1 MHYRFLALVT
11 ALVSAFASPG
21 HTQDAAPRPGTLPA
35 VSGLNGKFSLESGI
49 ESSFGK
55 ATGVGLASGSITM
68 PLGHAFGL
76 QFDADAATR
85 EGNADG
91 GGTAHLFWR
100 DPAMGLLGLI
110 GSVEG
115 DATGHVGS
123 YGVEGE
129 FFAGPVTLGT
139 SMGYVDTAASVL
151 GQTGGFY
158 EAHVQVYP
166 APDLSLNAGLEAVLG
181 HLSGSAS
188 VEYQPTLLQ
197 QHNVSFFVDTE
208 AGDQSFSSVTAGIRF
223 YFGAD
228 KTLIR
233 RHREDDPEYNPTLM
247 AVESAMAR
255 RAWEEARDRANRP
268 PEVPVFYPRPF
279 LPLPFIPR
287 PSP

>member
-1 MHYRFLALVT
+1 MRYRSLALVT
-11 ALVSAFASPG
+11 ALASAVASPG
-21 HTQDAAPRPGTLPA
+21 HTQDIAPRPGTLPA

-55 ATGVGLASGSITM
+55 AAGVGLASGSITM

-76 QFDADAATR
+76 QFDADAATS

-115 DATGHVGS
+115 DATGHAGS

-129 FFAGPVTLGT
+129 VFAGPVTLGT

-151 GQTGGFY
+151 GQSGGFY
-158 EAHVQVYP
+158 EAHVKVYP
-166 APDLSLNAGLEAVLG
+166 APDLSLNAGLETVLG
-181 HLSGSAS
+181 HLSGIAS

-208 AGDQSFSSVTAGIRF
+208 AGEQSFYGVTAGIRF

-233 RHREDDPEYNPTLM
+233 RHREDDPETNPVIL
-247 AVESAMAR
+247 ALQEAAR
-255 RAWEEARDRANRP
+255 EHANRP
-268 PEVPVFYPRPF
+268 PQWPVDYGGF
-279 LPLPFIPR
+279 PLHFP
-287 PSP
+287 